1 MEIQKNN
8 KVTYS
13 VELFCSLPGMLL
25 PFSDI
30 VSRRTGRG
38 DITKLNIKIIH
49 LPKHM
54 DLSPVVLWRLNISLF
69 YVGFRII

>member
-1 MEIQKNN
+1 MNN

-30 VSRRTGRG
+30 VGGRTGRG
-38 DITKLNIKIIH
+38 DITKLNT
-49 LPKHM
+49 P
-54 DLSPVVLWRLNISLF
+54 
-69 YVGFRII
+69 